1 MTSTDTDKRALTN
14 LRKRR
19 GVVKAS
25 ITRLETRLS
34 AMESTPNEDTV
45 DNARQLLAK
54 LRTSDS
60 DFKEFHMSM
69 IDLIDDEDDV
79 LAEQTVLDNHDDLIT
94 SMTLRVQKLIA
105 LVNPAP
111 DGRVDNRRI
120 LARKLRQIQERLSA
134 TSDAVS
140 VLTGDS
146 KDVHRLQLHEEQMGD
161 NKRDLSTTKSELISL
176 DLEDTDELVRKQTEL
191 EQLLFDC
198 SLKVKELLAQST
210 TPTSSSSTHTPSES
224 TGLKLPKLDVPTFN
238 GNVLQPVP
246 TQKKKESNCKLSCKT
261 YSPKLIFC

>member
-14 LRKRR
+14 LHKRR

-34 AMESTPNEDTV
+34 AMESTPDEDTV

-94 SMTLRVQKLIA
+94 SMTLHVQKLIT

-146 KDVHRLQLHEEQMGD
+146 KDIHRLQLHEEQMGD
-161 NKRDLSTTKSELISL
+161 NKRDLSATKLISL
-176 DLEDTDELVRKQTEL
+176 DLEDMDELVRKQTEL
-191 EQLLFDC
+191 EQLLFNC
-198 SLKVKELLAQST
+198 SLKVKETTSTINHSYLKFVYSHSFRVHWPQITQAGCTDVQRQHTLVEKFLGTICYLSSQS
-210 TPTSSSSTHTPSES
+210 P
-224 TGLKLPKLDVPTFN
+224 
-238 GNVLQPVP
+238 
-246 TQKKKESNCKLSCKT
+246 
-261 YSPKLIFC
+261 YSI